1 MRPDA
6 DGPGPGPGPGRTL
19 FRFVRHWSR
28 RIPGAGP
35 ERGRDVMVTEA
46 VLARQEEG
54 GATVNAVAE
63 ELGIDQSGASRLA
76 AQAERRGYLRKAP
89 APGDARRRVLVVTD
103 EGAELL
109 RAAHRRQESVFAG
122 LTADWTGAEVEEFHR
137 LMRRLTAARHDPP
150 DRGGRSER
158 G

>member
-1 MRPDA
+1 MSPDA
-6 DGPGPGPGPGRTL
+6 DGLVPGPGRTL

-28 RIPGAGP
+28 RIPGADP

-76 AQAERRGYLRKAP
+76 SQAERRGYLRKAP
-89 APGDARRRVLVVTD
+89 APGDGRRRVLVVTD

-109 RAAHRRQESVFAG
+109 RAAHRWQESVFAD

-137 LMRRLTAARHDPP
+137 LIHRLATARQAPP
-150 DRGGRSER
+150 DRDGRPAR

>member
-1 MRPDA
+1 MIADA
-6 DGPGPGPGPGRTL
+6 PAPGPGRTL

-28 RIPGAGP
+28 RIPGADP
-35 ERGRDVMVTEA
+35 EHGRDVMVTEA

-63 ELGIDQSGASRLA
+63 ELGIDQSGASRLVSR
-76 AQAERRGYLRKAP
+76 AERNGYLRKAP

-103 EGAELL
+103 EGAALL
-109 RAAHRRQESVFAG
+109 RAAHRWQESVFAE

-137 LMRRLTAARHDPP
+137 LMGRLTAARY
-150 DRGGRSER
+150 DRPEPGGRAARE
-158 G
+158 